1 MSIEAKATE
10 FVVMYQMHVNTPARQ
25 WRDCKPMP
33 YDAAVA
39 EAARLGQFILG
50 YFFVKEAKAD
60 PR

>member
-33 YDAAVA
+33 YDAAVS
-39 EAARLGQFILG
+39 EAARLRQFILG
-50 YFFVKEAKAD
+50 CFFVAKAD